1 MAYLT
6 GTASDFMTRLHSL
19 PLTSLPTGVDFI
31 LSGLADINTFVIEGR
46 SYLTN
51 ISAESGIWEKEARL
65 KRYQLSQSGESLLTQ
80 MF

>member
-6 GTASDFMTRLHSL
+6 GTASDFMTRVHSL
-19 PLTSLPTGVDFI
+19 SLTSLPTGADFI
-31 LSGLADINTFVIEGR
+31 PSGLADIDTFVTEGR

-51 ISAESGIWEKEARL
+51 ISAESGKWEMEARL
-65 KRYQLSQSGESLLTQ
+65 KCYQLSQSGSRLLTQ